1 MDIIEE
7 VDYKQI
13 YESMKSSI
21 IDIASMEESGMNDMK
36 SFIYDQGEDGDL
48 LRLNV
53 SIKKDGYLKNEVI
66 KAEFVKNSGHEI
78 KDNNLLLPFQ
88 DGIESENIVFGNQVV
103 SHDYENGKVF
113 VDGLERSIGDN
124 FMLGGR
130 NVSLARGSV
139 VVILQDTLTRNFPRD
154 GIQEEIINNT
164 GSLSVGDITTT
175 NSYLLETKQVGSS
188 TSVSSYIYFTNSVTN
203 QRICGIECIKTV
215 NDGVTSTNAKI
226 NMGHMDDTN
235 TRTVQDVLEYSHET
249 TSVRSIAQNLDENT
263 TVVDVEGISFTSDS
277 AALILGENAEF
288 GIFYDDVNDVL
299 QIKHLD
305 TSSGEYITKR
315 EFTN

>member
-1 MDIIEE
+1 MDLIEG
-7 VDYKQI
+7 VDYKEI
-13 YESMKSSI
+13 YDSMKNSI
-21 IDIASMEESGMNDMK
+21 IDIASMEENGMNDMK
-36 SFIYDQGEDGDL
+36 SFIYNQGEDGDL

-53 SIKKDGYLKNEVI
+53 SIKNGESLKNEI
-66 KAEFVKNSGHEI
+66 IHAEFVKDSDHEI

-88 DGIESENIVFGNQVV
+88 DGVQSENIIIGNQVV
-103 SHDYENGKVF
+103 SHDYTTNKVF
-113 VDGLERSIGDN
+113 VDGIERSIGES
-124 FMLGGR
+124 FILGGR

-139 VVILQDTLTRNFPRD
+139 VVILQDSLPRDFPRD
-154 GIQEEIINNT
+154 GLQDEIGSNT

-188 TSVSSYIYFTNSVTN
+188 TSISSYIYFTNSVTN

-215 NDGVTSTNAKI
+215 DDGVTSTNAKI
-226 NMGHMDDTN
+226 NMGHLDDTN

-249 TSVRSIAQNLDENT
+249 TSVRSISQNLDENT
-263 TVVDVEGISFTSDS
+263 TVVDIEGISFTSNS

-288 GIFYDDVNDVL
+288 GIFYDDANDTL

-305 TSSGEYITKR
+305 TLSGQYVTKR